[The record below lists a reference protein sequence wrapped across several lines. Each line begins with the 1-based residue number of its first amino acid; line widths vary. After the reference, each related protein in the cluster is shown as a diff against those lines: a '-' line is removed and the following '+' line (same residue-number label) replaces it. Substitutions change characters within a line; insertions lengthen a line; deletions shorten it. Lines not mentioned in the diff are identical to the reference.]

1 VFAVGQEKCFT
12 IADCSPEVAPGHE
25 TLVSF
30 IDCCPAGYI
39 GEIIRAPDRVWCRLD
54 TRPDARLQLSRRFH
68 RARHVRNMHHFSDK
82 LSQLASN
89 PGAVTAFD
97 GAPALCWLFDAIT
110 VIVRNREIP
119 NSVGKKR

>member
-1 VFAVGQEKCFT
+1 VLAAGQEKCFT
-12 IADCSPEVAPGHE
+12 IGDCPPEVAPGHE
-25 TLVSF
+25 TLESF

-39 GEIIRAPDRVWCRLD
+39 GEISRGPDRIWCRLD
-54 TRPDARLQLSRRFH
+54 TRKDARLQVSRRFH
-68 RARHVRNMHHFSDK
+68 RARHVQNMPHFSDK
-82 LSQLASN
+82 LSQLASD

-97 GAPALCWLFDAIT
+97 GVPALWWLFAAIT

>member
-1 VFAVGQEKCFT
+1 MRAFRSVAVFTELAMF
-12 IADCSPEVAPGHE
+12 
-25 TLVSF
+25 
-30 IDCCPAGYI
+30 
-39 GEIIRAPDRVWCRLD
+39 
-54 TRPDARLQLSRRFH
+54 
-68 RARHVRNMHHFSDK
+68 RNMPHFSDK

-97 GAPALCWLFDAIT
+97 GVPALWWLFAAIT

>member
-1 VFAVGQEKCFT
+1 MF
-12 IADCSPEVAPGHE
+12 
-25 TLVSF
+25 
-30 IDCCPAGYI
+30 
-39 GEIIRAPDRVWCRLD
+39 
-54 TRPDARLQLSRRFH
+54 
-68 RARHVRNMHHFSDK
+68 RNMPHFSDK

-97 GAPALCWLFDAIT
+97 GVPALWWLFAAIT